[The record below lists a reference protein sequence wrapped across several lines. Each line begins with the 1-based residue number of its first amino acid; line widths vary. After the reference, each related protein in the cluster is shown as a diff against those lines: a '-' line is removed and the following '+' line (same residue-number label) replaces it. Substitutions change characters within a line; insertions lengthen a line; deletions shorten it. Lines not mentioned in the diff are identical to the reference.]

1 VCGSGVCM
9 GEEGGL
15 DTSRLQGRGRDANQ
29 RLLSLPGSWARM
41 SDRCKGLN
49 VGVTL
54 YEVAPTIDLRWC
66 SSNQVL
72 GREWRCRQL
81 WWQQNL
87 KWWWLRQQ

>member
-1 VCGSGVCM
+1 M

-15 DTSRLQGRGRDANQ
+15 DTSRLQGRGRDANH

-54 YEVAPTIDLRWC
+54 YEVAPTKC
-66 SSNQVL
+66 SDVS
-72 GREWRCRQL
+72 GGAGSGGGSRT
-81 WWQQNL
+81 
-87 KWWWLRQQ
+87 